1 MREFQ
6 VGIPYLQSEEWSG
19 DVVAENRRA
28 QFCWA
33 VGCGWQKAGPCREV
47 ARKRGL
53 PPLID
58 RSTSHQ
64 LRLTLKSDSSEPEVT
79 RWVVSRAY

>member
-53 PPLID
+53 P
-58 RSTSHQ
+58 SHQ